1 MNFGSRCSV
10 QSYSYNRS
18 QRDVLFLKFILV
30 KNSTYFGQTYF
41 SCNIFKILE
50 RKHCDRLGMRLG
62 ETRNTYRILVHASWR
77 VVIFKTVKFGTSILV
92 KKKSF
97 KNGHRKGRK
106 RCIIWENYSK
116 AEGER
121 RTSICGPVTNGP
133 RYRRAGRFIHNNQFK
148 VELVR
153 NLVAHGD
160 AREVKWRGNWRMKCV
175 ASTLTPPPNVVYPAL
190 LKLKGTPLLPVVD
203 WTDAPTDLNGFKW
216 GKRKS
221 GFCAC
226 AITFRTSCTAHSTS

>member
-1 MNFGSRCSV
+1 
-10 QSYSYNRS
+10 
-18 QRDVLFLKFILV
+18 
-30 KNSTYFGQTYF
+30 
-41 SCNIFKILE
+41 
-50 RKHCDRLGMRLG
+50 MRLG

-190 LKLKGTPLLPVVD
+190 LKLMGTTRLPVVD
-203 WTDAPTDLNGFKW
+203 WTDAPTDLNGLVRFGERGNLVSARVPSRSARAVPHIQRLNEMSDCKLT
-216 GKRKS
+216 S
-221 GFCAC
+221 GRVCTNGPFNTFSSQNL
-226 AITFRTSCTAHSTS
+226 ITTLTKFGIRIFILEMWVLWTT